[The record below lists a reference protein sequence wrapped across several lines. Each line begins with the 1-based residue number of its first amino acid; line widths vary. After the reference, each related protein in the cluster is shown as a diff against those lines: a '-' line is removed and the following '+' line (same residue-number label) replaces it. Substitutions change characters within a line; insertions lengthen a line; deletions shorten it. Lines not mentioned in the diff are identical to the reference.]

1 MLKIES
7 HIADVRINLMAG
19 SLEDLFSE
27 GVKGLYAVLR
37 PIGENKN
44 QVSGLSVHLN
54 GPDKTIL
61 LIDFLNEVLSHS
73 LVNRCV
79 YKEFTSFH
87 LQGNILKASISGY
100 KIRSFTIE
108 VKAVTFHEAEI
119 LNTYTGMLQT
129 TIILD
134 I

>member
-7 HIADVRINLMAG
+7 HIADVRIKLMAG

-27 GVKGLYAVLR
+27 GMKGLYAILR

-44 QVSGLSVHLN
+44 QVSRISVHLN
-54 GPDKTIL
+54 GQDKTIL
-61 LIDFLNEVLSHS
+61 LIDFLNEVLSRS

-87 LQGNILKASISGY
+87 LQGNTLKASISGY
-100 KIRSFTIE
+100 KIRSFTTE

-119 LNTYTGMLQT
+119 TEISSRMLQT

>member
-19 SLEDLFSE
+19 SLEGLFSE
-27 GVKGLYAVLR
+27 GIKGLYAVLR

-44 QVSGLSVHLN
+44 QVFGISVHLS

-79 YKEFTSFH
+79 YKEFTSFR
-87 LQGNILKASISGY
+87 LQDNTLKASISGY
-100 KIRSFTIE
+100 KIRSFRTE

-119 LNTYTGMLQT
+119 IEISSGMLQT